1 MWAYVRLFSRC
12 QIASARVLAP
22 SAALFAGRFA
32 PSPQASR
39 VAFLVPE
46 SPKHFHPGW
55 LAFCN
60 QAARPPNFPPRTDS
74 FVQMSLEPVMCY
86 FMHSHHHCGCN
97 NTWTHHTT
105 PPIPTQPHVTSQ
117 DFCRKQNRHHGRHT
131 SSRVLG
137 EQWDHIHP
145 SACVHYHLSR
155 SAGNFG
161 LHNVQHIIQLKQLLW
176 ACCWQQTE
184 AGIPVPVDLI
194 KKKGAI

>member
-1 MWAYVRLFSRC
+1 M
-12 QIASARVLAP
+12 AP
-22 SAALFAGRFA
+22 ENR
-32 PSPQASR
+32 
-39 VAFLVPE
+39 
-46 SPKHFHPGW
+46 KHFHLGW
-55 LAFCN
+55 LPFCN
-60 QAARPPNFPPRTDS
+60 QAARLPNFPPRTDS

-86 FMHSHHHCGCN
+86 FVHSHHHCGCN
-97 NTWTHHTT
+97 NTWTHHT

-117 DFCRKQNRHHGRHT
+117 DFCRKQNRHHRRHT
-131 SSRVLG
+131 SSPVFVR
-137 EQWDHIHP
+137 QWHHIHP

-194 KKKGAI
+194 KKERRN